1 MSTARAGEA
10 VKGPAPVLGQL
21 AHYSPWETITAW
33 MGTAVSHPP
42 PRLGARALLFVYRK
56 KPFVVTVYSS
66 SKIVSCSR
74 EVPRI

>member
-33 MGTAVSHPP
+33 MGMAVSHPP
-42 PRLGARALLFVYRK
+42 VWEPGHCYLCTEEKSPL
-56 KPFVVTVYSS
+56 
-66 SKIVSCSR
+66 
-74 EVPRI
+74 